1 MKITKKTILAIA
13 SFVILLLQALGV
25 RVDVPVVNEVI
36 CAGASVLA
44 MLGLIIDDTPKGTG
58 GDSSGGA
65 GDGGTGGAA
74 SGSDGGKTDKDEEK
88 TDNESN

>member
-65 GDGGTGGAA
+65 GESGTGGAA
-74 SGSDGGKTDKDEEK
+74 SGSGGKTDKDEEK

>member
-65 GDGGTGGAA
+65 GGGAGGAA
-74 SGSDGGKTDKDEEK
+74 SGSGGKTDKDEEK